1 MSEPV
6 QPDQNPPKQ
15 SIAMICLRYVL
26 PAAVVIAG
34 IVVMSLGSETELEGG
49 AGIAGAGL
57 AIFAMNWLIRKATD
71 DPARAEEE
79 AAREFFDRHGRWPD
93 EVADHSEAASAT
105 APVRPSAP
113 SSRCCRCAASPR
125 AGDPADA
132 RALTQALGLRVRAD
146 VAA

>member
-1 MSEPV
+1 MS
-6 QPDQNPPKQ
+6 QPAQPEQSPPKQ
-15 SIAMICLRYVL
+15 SFALICLRYVL

-93 EVADHSEAASAT
+93 EVAAHAAAATPT
-105 APVRPSAP
+105 APTPGAG
-113 SSRCCRCAASPR
+113 AARHRREPAIPR
-125 AGDPADA
+125 TRGH
-132 RALTQALGLRVRAD
+132 
-146 VAA
+146 

>member
-1 MSEPV
+1 
-6 QPDQNPPKQ
+6 
-15 SIAMICLRYVL
+15 MICIRYVL

-34 IVVMSLGSETELEGG
+34 IVVMSLGSETDLEGG

-93 EVADHSEAASAT
+93 EVAGHDLAAT
-105 APVRPSAP
+105 PTPTLAP
-113 SSRCCRCAASPR
+113 SPGSVTAQHRREPAIPR
-125 AGDPADA
+125 TRGH
-132 RALTQALGLRVRAD
+132 
-146 VAA
+146 

>member
-1 MSEPV
+1 MSQSD
-6 QPDQNPPKQ
+6 QPEQHPPKQ
-15 SIAMICLRYVL
+15 SFAMICLRYVL

-93 EVADHSEAASAT
+93 EVAGHDPAAAT
-105 APVRPSAP
+105 PAP
-113 SSRCCRCAASPR
+113 SPSLAPSPGAVTAQHR
-125 AGDPADA
+125 REPAIP
-132 RALTQALGLRVRAD
+132 RTRGH
-146 VAA
+146 